1 MAGIIARVCALLGVI
16 LFLAA
21 IGYGVVM
28 FNLQTGFAVFGALVP
43 LSASVLFF
51 VVAFIAALFAR
62 A

>member
-1 MAGIIARVCALLGVI
+1 MAAIIAKSCTLLGVV
-16 LFLAA
+16 LFLCA

-28 FNLQTGFAVFGALVP
+28 FTMQTGFAVFGALVP
-43 LSASVLFF
+43 LSASVMLF